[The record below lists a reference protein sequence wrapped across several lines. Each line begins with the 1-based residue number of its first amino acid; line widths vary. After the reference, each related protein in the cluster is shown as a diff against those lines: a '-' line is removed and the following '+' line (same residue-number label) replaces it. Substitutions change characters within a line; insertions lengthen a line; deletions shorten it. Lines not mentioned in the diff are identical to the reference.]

1 MKPTCFFVVW
11 AVRRILSGHLVG
23 KIIIIILSFRVGT
36 SNNVNIDH
44 QVKETY
50 AQVT

>member
-1 MKPTCFFVVW
+1 MKATYFFVVW

-23 KIIIIILSFRVGT
+23 KIIIILSFRVGT
-36 SNNVNIDH
+36 SNNANIDH

-50 AQVT
+50 AQVTL